1 MIIIGLLDSTL
12 EEGLD
17 VKAEGTDGGNRNRE
31 LHTDGA
37 TCMLSRGGYTLLW
50 LAVSSSSPFLLFST
64 LGEHLSQHPAITKI
78 KKKLCFLNW
87 KLFLKRE
94 RRHCSDGRGLGKGAN
109 LVMEAIEE
117 RMRKLGEE
125 DEIEEKNQ
133 EARNE
138 EMKAEMSKTVG
149 FAELPPG
156 LPVTKTE

>member
-37 TCMLSRGGYTLLW
+37 TQTHMHAFTRRIHTFVAGSVLFISFPPLQHTLKTPQPT
-50 LAVSSSSPFLLFST
+50 SCNN
-64 LGEHLSQHPAITKI
+64 QK

-94 RRHCSDGRGLGKGAN
+94 RRHRSKGAN

-117 RMRKLGEE
+117 RSRKLGEE

-138 EMKAEMSKTVG
+138 EMKAEMNKTVG